1 MGVKLVTS
9 KPKLIFA
16 AMAGAA
22 AMAVAS
28 AVGIAG
34 ASTAANP
41 PTVRSLPYVAG
52 AVRVGRTVTAQNGD
66 WAGTRPLTFSY
77 LWRRCGSAGGSCV
90 DLTAATSKTYVL
102 TSDDLGHRMRV
113 RVTAT
118 NSAGSSSA
126 VSRPSNVVRAA
137 ATPPP
142 PGPSGQIKLSDG
154 KVSIPVTSVSAPQ
167 RLIVSGVEFTPSVV
181 RSRDPFTT
189 RFRVT
194 DTRGFVV
201 RGALVYMIGLPYGRI
216 GNVAEQ
222 QTGTDGWASFQVQPT
237 GRLPLVNGG
246 ALVVFVRARKPGDN
260 VLAGVSTRRLVQ
272 VRLGAAQ

>member
-1 MGVKLVTS
+1 VKLVQSRS
-9 KPKLIFA
+9 KLVFA

-22 AMAVAS
+22 SMAIVS

-41 PTVRSLPYVAG
+41 PTVRALPYVAG
-52 AVRVGRTVTAQNGD
+52 PVTVGRTVTAINGD
-66 WAGTRPLTFSY
+66 WAGTRPLTFTY
-77 LWRRCGSAGGSCV
+77 QWRRCGSAGGNCV
-90 DLTAATSKTYVL
+90 DLTGATAKTYVL
-102 TSDDLGHRMRV
+102 TSADVGHRMRV
-113 RVTAT
+113 LVTAK

-142 PGPSGQIKLSDG
+142 PGPAGQIKLADG

-167 RLIVSGVEFTPSVV
+167 RLIVSGVAFTPSVV
-181 RSRDPFTT
+181 RSRDPFTA
-189 RFRVT
+189 RFRVV

-216 GNVAEQ
+216 GNLAEQ
-222 QTGTDGWASFQVQPT
+222 ETGTDGWVSFQVQPT
-237 GRLPLVNGG
+237 ARLPLVNGG

-272 VRLGAAQ
+272 VRLGAA

>member
-1 MGVKLVTS
+1 ML
-9 KPKLIFA
+9 A
-16 AMAGAA
+16 AAAGAA

-41 PTVRSLPYVAG
+41 PTVRTLPYVAG
-52 AVRVGRTVTAQNGD
+52 QAVVGRTLVVRNGQ
-66 WAGTRPLTFSY
+66 WGGTKPLTFAY
-77 LWRRCGSAGGSCV
+77 QWLRCGSGGGNCV
-90 DLTAATSKTYVL
+90 DLTGQTAQSYVL
-102 TSDDLGHRMRV
+102 VSADQGHRMRV
-113 RVTAT
+113 RVTVT

-126 VSRPSNVVRAA
+126 MSRASGVVRAA
-137 ATPPP
+137 PTAPP
-142 PGPSGQIKLSDG
+142 PGPSGQIKLADG
-154 KVSIPVTSVSAPQ
+154 KTSIPVTSVSAPQ
-167 RLIVSGVEFTPSVV
+167 RLIVSGVEFQPLVV
-181 RSRDPFTT
+181 RSRDPFTA

-216 GNVAEQ
+216 ANVPEQ
-222 QTGTDGWASFQVQPT
+222 QTGTDGYVTFQAQPT
-237 GRLPLVNGG
+237 AQLPLVNGG

-272 VRLGAAQ
+272 VRLGSP